1 MHPPVGGSLKRAG
14 CALVVGLAQHVH
26 RVYEQRPLCVQQL
39 VQLGVEGR
47 RPLGSLVEE
56 RACLGGPIRPSV
68 IGMGMV

>member
-1 MHPPVGGSLKRAG
+1 MHRPVWVGLERAG
-14 CALVVGLAQHVH
+14 CAPVVGLAQHVH
-26 RVYEQRPLCVQQL
+26 GGHQQPGRHQQP

-56 RACLGGPIRPSV
+56 RACLGVPIRPSV